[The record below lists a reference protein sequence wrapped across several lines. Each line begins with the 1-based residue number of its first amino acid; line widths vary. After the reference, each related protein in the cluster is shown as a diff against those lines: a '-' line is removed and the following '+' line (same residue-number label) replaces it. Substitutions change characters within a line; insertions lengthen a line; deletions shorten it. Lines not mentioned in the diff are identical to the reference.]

1 MKVLITRQLNPLEQL
16 ELTFSVVV
24 RIHTAPVQMSP
35 VTTSNS
41 ATNVVVTWTA
51 TSDDG
56 GYTITEYR
64 ILFKA

>member
-1 MKVLITRQLNPLEQL
+1 M

-41 ATNVVVTWTA
+41 ATDVVVTWTA

-56 GYTITEYR
+56 GYTVSEYR